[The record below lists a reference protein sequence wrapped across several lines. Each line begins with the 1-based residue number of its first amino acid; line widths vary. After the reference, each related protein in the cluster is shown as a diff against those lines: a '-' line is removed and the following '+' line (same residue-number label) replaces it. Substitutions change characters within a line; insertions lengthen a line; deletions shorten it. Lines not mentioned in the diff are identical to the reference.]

1 MRNVLR
7 TFCIANASNL
17 ANGKAAIRSSSNANV
32 WYAGNARCRD
42 TSLLAKGDF
51 MQTVAILSQKG
62 GTGKTTLTLHLAVA
76 AEKNGQTAAVI
87 DLDPQASASGWSD
100 ARAGDTP
107 AVVPV
112 PSARLTHALEAAE
125 RGGALIAFIDTAPH
139 ASDAAF
145 ASAEA
150 ADLVLIP
157 CRPGILDLRAIGMTA
172 RAVKLAGKPAY
183 VVFNAM
189 PSRAPHVLAD
199 ARAAVA
205 VHGLEVAPVVTQQ
218 RAAYAHAL
226 IGGQTAQ
233 EYEPAGKAAE
243 EVARLY
249 AWVQEE
255 LKRVPVKLTAVQ
267 QGGKPASRRI
277 AV

>member
-1 MRNVLR
+1 
-7 TFCIANASNL
+7 
-17 ANGKAAIRSSSNANV
+17 
-32 WYAGNARCRD
+32 
-42 TSLLAKGDF
+42 
-51 MQTVAILSQKG
+51 MQTVTILSQKG

-76 AEKNGQTAAVI
+76 AERDGRTAAVI
-87 DLDPQASASGWSD
+87 DLDPQASAAGWGD
-100 ARAGDTP
+100 ARQSESP

-112 PSARLTHALEAAE
+112 PAGRLAQALAAAE
-125 RGGALIAFIDTAPH
+125 AGGASIAFIDTAPH
-139 ASDAAF
+139 ASDAAL

-183 VVFNAM
+183 VVLNAM
-189 PSRAPHVLAD
+189 PSRAPNVLAD
-199 ARAAVA
+199 ARNAVA
-205 VHGLEVAPVVTQQ
+205 VHGLEVAPFFTQQ

-243 EVARLY
+243 EIGRLY
-249 AWVQEE
+249 AWVRDE
-255 LKRVPVKLTAVQ
+255 LNRAPAKLPAMRQTGKVNSRKVAV
-267 QGGKPASRRI
+267 
-277 AV
+277 

>member
-1 MRNVLR
+1 
-7 TFCIANASNL
+7 
-17 ANGKAAIRSSSNANV
+17 
-32 WYAGNARCRD
+32 
-42 TSLLAKGDF
+42 

-76 AEKNGQTAAVI
+76 AERDGRTAAVI
-87 DLDPQASASGWSD
+87 DLDPQASAAGWSD
-100 ARAGDTP
+100 ARKTDSP

-112 PSARLTHALEAAE
+112 PSARLAHALEAAKAN
-125 RGGALIAFIDTAPH
+125 GASIAFIDTAPH
-139 ASDAAF
+139 ASDAAL

-183 VVFNAM
+183 VVLNAM
-189 PSRAPHVLAD
+189 PSRAPNVLAD

-205 VHGLEVAPVVTQQ
+205 VHHLDVAPVVMQQ

-233 EYEPAGKAAE
+233 EYEPSGKATE
-243 EVARLY
+243 EIGRLY
-249 AWVQEE
+249 EWVKSE
-255 LKRVPVKLTAVQ
+255 LAKRPAALPAMQQASKAKSRKAAV
-267 QGGKPASRRI
+267 
-277 AV
+277 

>member
-1 MRNVLR
+1 
-7 TFCIANASNL
+7 
-17 ANGKAAIRSSSNANV
+17 
-32 WYAGNARCRD
+32 
-42 TSLLAKGDF
+42 

-76 AEKNGQTAAVI
+76 AERDGRTAAVI
-87 DLDPQASASGWSD
+87 DLDPQASAAGWGD
-100 ARAGDTP
+100 ARQGDSP

-112 PSARLTHALEAAE
+112 PSARLAHALEAAE
-125 RGGALIAFIDTAPH
+125 AGGASIAFIDTAPH

-183 VVFNAM
+183 VVLNAM
-189 PSRAPHVLAD
+189 PSRASNVLAD

-205 VHGLEVAPVVTQQ
+205 VHGLEVAPFITQQ

-233 EYEPAGKAAE
+233 EYEPGGKAAE
-243 EVARLY
+243 EIGRLY
-249 AWVQEE
+249 EWVKGE
-255 LKRVPVKLTAVQ
+255 LNRMPAKLPAMRQ
-267 QGGKPASRRI
+267 AGKTASRKV
-277 AV
+277 AK